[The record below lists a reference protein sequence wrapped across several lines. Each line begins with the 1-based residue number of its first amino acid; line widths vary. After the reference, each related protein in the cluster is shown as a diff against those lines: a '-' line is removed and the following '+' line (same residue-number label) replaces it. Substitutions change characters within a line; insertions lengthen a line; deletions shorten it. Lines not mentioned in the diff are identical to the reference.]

1 MPGRRSW
8 RAVIGAALVIPT
20 TLSVAAVR
28 AQPKPKPEPLP
39 AAVSDADGKIATEI
53 ERRLTVDKEVNATSV
68 ELDVRAGVVTMTG
81 RVPSEA
87 AKQRAESIA
96 SSVAGVSKVK
106 NLLSAGTGADPG
118 EPGGPGTIP
127 ERVPERR

>member
-1 MPGRRSW
+1 MADRRKW
-8 RAVIGAALVIPT
+8 GAVIGAALVVPT
-20 TLSVAAVR
+20 VLSLATVR
-28 AQPKPKPEPLP
+28 AQPKAEPLP

-68 ELDVRAGVVTMTG
+68 ELDVRAGVVTLTG

-87 AKQRAESIA
+87 AKQRAEKVA

-118 EPGGPGTIP
+118 EPGGTGTIP
-127 ERVPERR
+127 ESVPERR